1 MPEQPKIYP
10 LSSIT
15 KAIENVINKHA
26 AKFFWVKAEIVKL
39 NHYKQS
45 GHCYPDL
52 VEKADG
58 KIVAEI
64 RGNIWRDNF
73 QNINKRFK
81 EVLNE
86 ELGDDMTV
94 VCYAKVNF
102 SSVYGLSLNIIDIN
116 PEYTL
121 GELAKQKAET
131 IKKLKAE
138 NIYHLNKLKSLPRV
152 PKTIAIISVE
162 TSKGY
167 QDFINVINRNPW
179 GYKFHHKLF
188 PALLQGTRSVTTI
201 MAQLKHIE
209 KYKDVF
215 DAVTI
220 IRGGG
225 GDIGLSSYDTYELAK
240 TVATYPIPV
249 LSGIGHSTNLTVT
262 EMVSHQNFITP
273 TKIAEYLIQKY
284 HNFSVPLQDDI
295 VVIKNYVKTLFEKN
309 NTGIKDTARLFSSLT
324 NNYLK
329 DQKHQLSNQ
338 TTLIIN
344 TSQTVLSEQNNNLK
358 EFVVSLKHM
367 EDKTIQN
374 EKTSLNEFRKYLNF
388 NFRIILDKEKTNLT
402 NLEKNINILSPVN
415 ILNRGFSITRLN
427 GKSITNIDKLQTGDK
442 IITQLAS
449 GQIDSE
455 IKEINYG
462 K

>member
-1 MPEQPKIYP
+1 MPDQPKIYP

-39 NHYKQS
+39 NYYKKS

-52 VEKADG
+52 VEKVDG

-64 RGNIWRDNF
+64 RGNIWGDNF
-73 QNINKRFK
+73 QNINKQFK
-81 EVLNE
+81 DVLNE

-94 VCYAKVNF
+94 VCYAKVKY

-138 NIYHLNKLKSLPRV
+138 NIYSLNKFKHLPQV
-152 PKTIAIISVE
+152 PKIIAIISVE

-167 QDFINVINRNPW
+167 QDFINVIDENPW
-179 GYKFHHKLF
+179 GYKFHYKLF
-188 PALLQGTRSVTTI
+188 PALLQGTKSVTSI
-201 MAQLKHIE
+201 MDQLKHIE

-215 DAVTI
+215 DVVTI

-225 GDIGLSSYDTYELAK
+225 GDIGLSSYDNYELAK
-240 TVATYPIPV
+240 AVATYPIPV

-284 HNFSVPLQDDI
+284 HNFSVPLKDHMI
-295 VVIKNYVKTLFEKN
+295 TIENYVKTLFERN
-309 NTGIKDTARLFSSLT
+309 NTSIKETARLFSSLT

-329 DQKHQLSNQ
+329 DQKNQLSNI
-338 TTLIIN
+338 TALIIN
-344 TSQTVLSEQNNNLK
+344 SAKTVLSEQNNSLK
-358 EFVVSLKHM
+358 EFAVLLKHIG
-367 EDKTIQN
+367 DKTIQN
-374 EKTSLNEFRKYLNF
+374 EKTSINECIKYLNF
-388 NFRIILDKEKTNLT
+388 NFKTIVDKEKINLN
-402 NLEKNINILSPVN
+402 NLEKNITILSPVS
-415 ILNRGFSITRLN
+415 ILKRGFSITRLN
-427 GKSITNIDKLQTGDK
+427 GKSIKSIKNLNIGDKL
-442 IITQLAS
+442 ITQLAD
-449 GQIDSE
+449 GEIDSE
-455 IKEINYG
+455 IEKL